1 YYNHESEVNLMKD
14 THGIIFAQRLK
25 NLREKR
31 NLTQTELAEML
42 GYKNYTTVS
51 KWESG
56 DSLPRGK
63 ELKLLAEIFNISTDY
78 MLGIE
83 KNIKPVSSIEETY
96 NQLEP
101 ERQKIVYDTAK
112 EQLAQ
117 QNKTSNNVV
126 NINKKKYDT
135 LAAHSPDPDK
145 VFTDEE
151 KLNINQF
158 LDKVD
163 ADYDRKQKECKHLFD
178 DESDDKE

>member
-1 YYNHESEVNLMKD
+1 
-14 THGIIFAQRLK
+14 
-25 NLREKR
+25 
-31 NLTQTELAEML
+31 
-42 GYKNYTTVS
+42 
-51 KWESG
+51 
-56 DSLPRGK
+56 
-63 ELKLLAEIFNISTDY
+63 FNISTDY

-135 LAAHSPDPDK
+135 LAAHSPEPYF
-145 VFTDEE
+145 VFTDVE
-151 KLNINQF
+151 
-158 LDKVD
+158 
-163 ADYDRKQKECKHLFD
+163 
-178 DESDDKE
+178 

>member
-1 YYNHESEVNLMKD
+1 
-14 THGIIFAQRLK
+14 
-25 NLREKR
+25 
-31 NLTQTELAEML
+31 ML

>member
-1 YYNHESEVNLMKD
+1 MKD

-151 KLNINQF
+151 KLKINQF

>member
-1 YYNHESEVNLMKD
+1 
-14 THGIIFAQRLK
+14 
-25 NLREKR
+25 
-31 NLTQTELAEML
+31 
-42 GYKNYTTVS
+42 
-51 KWESG
+51 
-56 DSLPRGK
+56 
-63 ELKLLAEIFNISTDY
+63 

-117 QNKTSNNVV
+117 QNKSSNNVV

-145 VFTDEE
+145 IFTDEE
-151 KLNINQF
+151 KLKINQF

>member
-1 YYNHESEVNLMKD
+1 MKD
-14 THGIIFAQRLK
+14 THGTIFAKRLK
-25 NLREKR
+25 NLRETK

-117 QNKTSNNVV
+117 QNKSSNNVV

-145 VFTDEE
+145 LFTDEE
-151 KLNINQF
+151 KLKINQF

>member
-1 YYNHESEVNLMKD
+1 MKD

-178 DESDDKE
+178 DESYDKE

>member
-1 YYNHESEVNLMKD
+1 MKD
-14 THGIIFAQRLK
+14 THGTIFAQRLK
-25 NLREKR
+25 NLRETK

-117 QNKTSNNVV
+117 QNKSSNNVV

-135 LAAHSPDPDK
+135 LAAHSPDHDK
-145 VFTDEE
+145 IFTDEE
-151 KLNINQF
+151 KLKINQF

>member
-1 YYNHESEVNLMKD
+1 
-14 THGIIFAQRLK
+14 
-25 NLREKR
+25 
-31 NLTQTELAEML
+31 ML

-151 KLNINQF
+151 KLKINQF

>member
-1 YYNHESEVNLMKD
+1 MEDKQRNFIIATNIKKYLKESNITQKKLAEEI
-14 THGIIFAQRLK
+14 GISPSTMSDYM
-25 NLREKR
+25 NLRSNPSHGVIQRIADYFKIKKSDID
-31 NLTQTELAEML
+31 TT
-42 GYKNYTTVS
+42 YKENS
-51 KWESG
+51 
-56 DSLPRGK
+56 DP
-63 ELKLLAEIFNISTDY
+63 
-78 MLGIE
+78 
-83 KNIKPVSSIEETY
+83 SSIESIY
-96 NQLEP
+96 SILEP

-117 QNKTSNNVV
+117 QNKASNNVV

-145 VFTDEE
+145 VFTDKE
-151 KLNINQF
+151 KLKINQF

>member
-1 YYNHESEVNLMKD
+1 MNNNEKIRD
-14 THGIIFAQRLK
+14 IIVAR
-25 NLREKR
+25 R
-31 NLTQTELAEML
+31 
-42 GYKNYTTVS
+42 
-51 KWESG
+51 
-56 DSLPRGK
+56 K
-63 ELKLLAEIFNISTDY
+63 ELGISLSEMARRLNIPKSTLSRYENLKHQYPLDEIQNFSSVLDLDPKYI
-78 MLGIE
+78 LGLNQI
-83 KNIKPVSSIEETY
+83 SSIDELY

-117 QNKTSNNVV
+117 QNKASNNVV

-135 LAAHSPDPDK
+135 LAAHSPDLDK

-151 KLNINQF
+151 KLKINQF

>member
-1 YYNHESEVNLMKD
+1 MKD

>member
-1 YYNHESEVNLMKD
+1 MKD
-14 THGIIFAQRLK
+14 THGTIFAQRLK
-25 NLREKR
+25 NLREAK

-83 KNIKPVSSIEETY
+83 KSIKPVSSIEETY

-145 VFTDEE
+145 IFTDEE
-151 KLNINQF
+151 KLKINQF